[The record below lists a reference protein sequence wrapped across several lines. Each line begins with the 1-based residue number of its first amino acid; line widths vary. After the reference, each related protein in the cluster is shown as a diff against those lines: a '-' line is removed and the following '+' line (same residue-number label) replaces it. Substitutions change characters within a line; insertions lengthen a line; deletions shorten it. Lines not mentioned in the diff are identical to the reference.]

1 MEPFIIFIKSIG
13 SIIALF
19 IFTKIM
25 GKKQVS
31 QFNMFDYVL
40 GITIGSVAA
49 EIAVNLEA
57 EFYKGIIVMAVYT
70 IISLIV
76 SFVTNKSIIMRRF
89 LTGVPIVLMENG
101 KLLETGLK
109 KAKYDVNDFLEQAR
123 SNGYFDISEIE
134 YALME
139 PNGKISILPKSKY
152 APLTPSDLKVKVSY
166 KGLVA
171 NLVIDGKIMEEN
183 LKEIHKDKKWLLTR
197 IKNNKATLEEIL
209 LLTCDAKEQIMIY
222 KKENEERTTSVLE

>member
-1 MEPFIIFIKSIG
+1 M
-13 SIIALF
+13 ALF
-19 IFTKIM
+19 VFTKIM

-31 QFNMFDYVL
+31 QLNMYDYVL

-49 EIAVNLEA
+49 EIAVNLET

-70 IISLIV
+70 AISLLV
-76 SFVTNKSIIMRRF
+76 SFVTNKSIILRRF

-101 KLLETGLK
+101 KLIESGLK
-109 KAKYDVNDFLEQAR
+109 KAKYDVNDLLQEAR
-123 SNGYFDISEIE
+123 SNGYFDITQIE

-139 PNGKISILPKSKY
+139 SNGKISFLPKSKY
-152 APLTPSDLKVKVSY
+152 VPVTPSDMKLKVDY

-183 LKEIHKDKKWLLTR
+183 LKEIGKDKKWLLTR
-197 IKNNKATLEEIL
+197 IENNKSTLEEIL
-209 LLTCDAKEQIMIY
+209 LLTCDSKEQIMIY
-222 KKENEERTTSVLE
+222 KKESKRKHTVLE

>member
-13 SIIALF
+13 SIVALF

-31 QFNMFDYVL
+31 QLNMFDYVL

-70 IISLIV
+70 AISLLV
-76 SFVTNKSIIMRRF
+76 SYITTKSITLRRSI
-89 LTGVPIVLMENG
+89 TGVPVVLMENG
-101 KLLETGLK
+101 KLLESGLK
-109 KAKYDVNDFLEQAR
+109 KAKYDVNDFLQEAR
-123 SNGYFDISEIE
+123 NSGYFDISELE

-139 PNGKISILPKSKY
+139 PNGKISFLTKSKY
-152 APLTPSDLKVKVSY
+152 APLTPSDMKIKVDY

-183 LKEIHKDKKWLLTR
+183 LRQINKDKKWLMTR
-197 IKNNKATLEEIL
+197 IKNNKASLEEIL
-209 LLTCDAKEQIMIY
+209 LLTCDSKEQIMIY
-222 KKENEERTTSVLE
+222 KKEENERNRTILE

>member
-13 SIIALF
+13 SIVALF

-31 QFNMFDYVL
+31 QLNMFDYVL

-70 IISLIV
+70 AISLLV
-76 SFVTNKSIIMRRF
+76 SYITTKSITLRRSI
-89 LTGVPIVLMENG
+89 TGVPVVLMENG
-101 KLLETGLK
+101 KLLESGLK
-109 KAKYDVNDFLEQAR
+109 KAKYDVNDFLQEAR
-123 SNGYFDISEIE
+123 NSGYFDISELE

-139 PNGKISILPKSKY
+139 PNGKISFLPKSKY
-152 APLTPSDLKVKVSY
+152 APLTPSDMKIKVDY

-183 LKEIHKDKKWLLTR
+183 LRQINKDKKWLMTR
-197 IKNNKATLEEIL
+197 IKNNKASLEETL
-209 LLTCDAKEQIMIY
+209 LLTCDSKEQIIIY
-222 KKENEERTTSVLE
+222 KKEENERNRTILE

>member
-1 MEPFIIFIKSIG
+1 MEPLTILIKSLG
-13 SIIALF
+13 SIVALF
-19 IFTKIM
+19 VFTKIM

-31 QFNMFDYVL
+31 QLNMYDYVL

-49 EIAVNLEA
+49 EIAVNLET

-70 IISLIV
+70 AISLLV
-76 SFVTNKSIIMRRF
+76 SFVTNKSIILRRF

-101 KLLETGLK
+101 KLLESGLK
-109 KAKYDVNDFLEQAR
+109 KAKYDVNDLLQEAR
-123 SNGYFDISEIE
+123 SNGYFDITQIE

-139 PNGKISILPKSKY
+139 SNGKISFLPKSKY
-152 APLTPSDLKVKVSY
+152 VPVTPSDMKLKVDY

-183 LKEIHKDKKWLLTR
+183 LKEIGKDKKWLLTR
-197 IKNNKATLEEIL
+197 IKNNKSTLEEIL
-209 LLTCDAKEQIMIY
+209 LLTCDSKEQIMIY
-222 KKENEERTTSVLE
+222 KKENERKHTVLE